1 MLKNASSPSVRGAR
15 FFRRRIQRDARV
27 LLDNLAHLEFH
38 GLVVAIVAGGL
49 DAIRFELLDD
59 VGFGALQSGAAGL
72 AAFHVVVGED
82 FYVVPP
88 SFAVEVIFRGLLSE
102 SGHSEAESERK
113 QHQRFLHDD
122 VMPPIHA

>member
-1 MLKNASSPSVRGAR
+1 ML
-15 FFRRRIQRDARV
+15 RIF
-27 LLDNLAHLEFH
+27 LDDLAHLEFH

-49 DAIRFELLDD
+49 DAVGFELLDD
-59 VGFGALQSGAAGL
+59 VGFGALQSGTAGL

-82 FYVVPP
+82 FHVVPP
-88 SFAVEVIFRGLLSE
+88 RLAVEIILRSLLSK
-102 SGHSEAESERK
+102 SGHSDAESERK